1 MASSLFMDDDM
12 KKRSILVALGTG
24 LVISSA
30 TALDIGARG
39 TAPIASP
46 DDVVQVA
53 RAREAARS
61 TQRERI
67 QARFV
72 AEREQ
77 CAQLRGYQ
85 REKCVVKAQANRGR
99 ALLDAAAP
107 YEVRF

>member
-1 MASSLFMDDDM
+1 M
-12 KKRSILVALGTG
+12 KKRAMLVALGTG

-30 TALDIGARG
+30 TTALDIGARA
-39 TAPIASP
+39 TTPAASP
-46 DDVVQVA
+46 DDVVQVS
-53 RAREAARS
+53 RTREAARN
-61 TQRERI
+61 TQRDRI

-77 CAQLRGYQ
+77 GAELRGYQ
-85 REKCVVKAQANRGR
+85 REKCVVRAQANRGR

>member
-1 MASSLFMDDDM
+1 MASSPLMDDDM
-12 KKRSILVALGTG
+12 KKRAIVVALGTG

-30 TALDIGARG
+30 TALDIGVRAA
-39 TAPIASP
+39 APIASP
-46 DDVVQVA
+46 HDVVQVA
-53 RAREAARS
+53 RTREAAR
-61 TQRERI
+61 TAQREQI

-85 REKCVVKAQANRGR
+85 REKCVVRAQANRGR

>member
-12 KKRSILVALGTG
+12 RKRSILVALGTG

-30 TALDIGARG
+30 TALDIGSRDA
-39 TAPIASP
+39 TPLASP

-53 RAREAARS
+53 RARESARS
-61 TQRERI
+61 TQRDRI

>member
-1 MASSLFMDDDM
+1 M
-12 KKRSILVALGTG
+12 KKRAILVALGTG

-39 TAPIASP
+39 TAPIASAG
-46 DDVVQVA
+46 DVVQVA
-53 RAREAARS
+53 RAREAARA
-61 TQRERI
+61 TQRDQI

-72 AEREQ
+72 VEREQ
-77 CAQLRGYQ
+77 CAPLRGYQ

-107 YEVRF
+107 YEARF